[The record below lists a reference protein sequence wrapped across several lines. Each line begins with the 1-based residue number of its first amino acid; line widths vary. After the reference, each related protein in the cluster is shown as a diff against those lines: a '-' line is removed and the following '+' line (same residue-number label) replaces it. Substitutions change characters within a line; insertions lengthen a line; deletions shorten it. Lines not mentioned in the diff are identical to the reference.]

1 MTSTTLSEMQNNS
14 PIPPRTADTPTKV
27 YKGGCH
33 CGKFEFE
40 CRHPVLE
47 DGFEVL
53 SCNCSICTQ
62 RGYLLIYILNPATD
76 FKFTKGSEVELTQYQ
91 FKRKV
96 VTHMFCPVCGSG
108 ILAKVD
114 PRVNN
119 ILIVNARAISE
130 LDVQKLTLKTV
141 NGRAL

>member
-1 MTSTTLSEMQNNS
+1 MTLSEMQNNS

-62 RGYLLIYILNPATD
+62 RGYLLIYIFNPATD
-76 FKFTKGSEVELTQYQ
+76 FKFTKGSEAELTQYQ
-91 FKRKV
+91 FNIKV

-108 ILAKVD
+108 ILAKAD
-114 PRVNN
+114 ARLHN
-119 ILIVNARAISE
+119 ILTVNARAIPE
-130 LDVQKLTLKTV
+130 LDVQKLTLKAI